1 MLKFILLLVFAINSI
16 TAFENALSKE
26 SSPYLKRHAH
36 NPVNWYAWNQET
48 LDLAKKQNK
57 PIFLSIGYSTCHWC
71 HVMEGES
78 FEHQDV
84 ADVLNKYFISIK
96 VDKEEFPNID
106 KKYQNLFRAYK
117 GQRGGWP
124 LSVFLTSELEPFFIT
139 TYMPR
144 ESFGTVEDIISLTN
158 RLGVLYTQKDKL
170 KESLQAFSKAKQEIN
185 KTPKPSKNSLKL
197 QELIN
202 TTLKS
207 IQKQYDKENSG
218 FSTSRTKFPEAS
230 KIELLLNIYK
240 TIGDK
245 RAFTMA
251 KQTLLTMSKR
261 GIFDQIDGGFFR
273 YSGKTWKIP
282 HFQKLLYVNA
292 QMTIPYLEMYRL
304 TKQRYFYEIA
314 KKTIDEMEKNYIE
327 NGHYISASDS
337 VGKEGVEGIYYIY
350 DYLKLQEGLKKE
362 SLSQEEIEDTLE
374 YLNIEEFANYD
385 GELSHVNIEGDKAP
399 AKLEIVKD
407 YLGKLRRE
415 RNFPFLD
422 KKIITSWNAM
432 MIKALYTIA
441 IYDKNYLPTANQRL
455 DSLTK
460 LMLKDNT
467 LYHQTIGN
475 KQPTQKAQLEDY
487 AYLIDTLLTAHQ
499 VTLDK
504 KHLKLAS
511 TLAYDAKALFN
522 QNDIWYMST
531 QNPKVRADF
540 DDKYYSAPL
549 SILLNA
555 FVTLANINDDLD
567 LLKQSEKVVKTY
579 GKVLEQKPQECASFV
594 TLAMRLKAGD
604 ITLKAKKDDLKKH
617 QEKFWE
623 IDYPF
628 VLRKDHTYDNYM
640 ACKLGLCFATGKK
653 FADIAAS
660 ISRAKDEINSKPKKK
675 ILWGKE

>member
-1 MLKFILLLVFAINSI
+1 MLRFIFLLILAISPI
-16 TAFENALSKE
+16 TAFENTLSKE
-26 SSPYLKRHAH
+26 SSPYLQRHAH
-36 NPVNWYAWNQET
+36 NPVNWHAWNQKT
-48 LDLAKKQNK
+48 LELAKKQNK

-84 ADVLNKYFISIK
+84 ADVLNKYFIAIK

-117 GQRGGWP
+117 GRRGGWP
-124 LSVFLTSELEPFFIT
+124 LSVFLTPNLEPFFIT

-144 ESFGTVEDIISLTN
+144 EGFGKVEDIISLTS
-158 RLGVLYTQKDKL
+158 RLGVLYTQKDTL
-170 KESLQAFSKAKQEIN
+170 NEQMQLFSKAEQEIN
-185 KTPKPSKNSLKL
+185 QTPKPSKNSLKL
-197 QELIN
+197 KELID
-202 TTLKS
+202 TTLKN
-207 IQKQYDKENSG
+207 IEKQYDKENSG

-240 TIGDK
+240 TTGDK
-245 RAFTMA
+245 RAFSMA
-251 KQTLLTMSKR
+251 QETLLTMSKR

-273 YSGKTWKIP
+273 YSGKNWKIP

-292 QMTIPYLEMYRL
+292 QMPIPYLEMYRL
-304 TKQRYFYEIA
+304 TKQRYFYDIA
-314 KKTIDEMEKNYIE
+314 KKTIDEMEKNYTE
-327 NGHYISASDS
+327 NGYYISASDS
-337 VGKEGVEGIYYIY
+337 VGKEGVEGIYYLY

-362 SLSQEEIEDTLE
+362 SLSEEEIEDILE
-374 YLNIEEFANYD
+374 YLSIEEFGNYD
-385 GELSHVNIEGDKAP
+385 GELSHVNIEDDKAP
-399 AKLEIVKD
+399 AKLEMVKK
-407 YLGKLRRE
+407 YLSKLRRE

-441 IYDKNYLPTANQRL
+441 IYDKNYLPTANQKL
-455 DSLTK
+455 DSLVK
-460 LMLKDNT
+460 LMLKEGI
-467 LYHQTIGN
+467 LYHQTISN
-475 KQPTQKAQLEDY
+475 KPPTQKAQLEDY

-511 TLAYDAKALFN
+511 KLAHDAKALFN

-549 SILLNA
+549 SILLNS

-567 LLKQSEKVVKTY
+567 LVKESEKVVKTY
-579 GKVLEQKPQECASFV
+579 GETLEQKPQECASFV
-594 TLAMRLKAGD
+594 TLAMRLQAGD
-604 ITLKAKKDDLKKH
+604 VTLKAKKNLLEKH
-617 QEKFWE
+617 QKQFWE

-628 VLRKDHTYDNYM
+628 VLRKDHPHDIYM

-653 FADIAAS
+653 FADIATS
-660 ISRAKDEINSKPKKK
+660 ISKSKDEINAKSKKK
-675 ILWGKE
+675 ILWGK